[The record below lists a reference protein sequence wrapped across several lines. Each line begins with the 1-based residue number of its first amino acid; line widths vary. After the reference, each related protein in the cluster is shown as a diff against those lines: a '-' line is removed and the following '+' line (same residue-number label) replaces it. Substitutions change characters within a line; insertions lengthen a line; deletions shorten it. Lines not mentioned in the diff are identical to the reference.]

1 MKTIRGKLFAYFFVF
16 VILFQITAI
25 SIFIS
30 SKELTNK
37 YDESFQRFLLLNSI
51 SQKSHELYELTKF
64 YVIAPEEE
72 NAADFFAKKSELL
85 DEKEKLADLLHYI
98 EKVETKN
105 YINLIET
112 FIHETELTIGFVLK
126 EDIEQYTDHLE
137 EVRTAAGYIQE
148 SALELIDV
156 ELTAYQSFYKDL
168 QVRNGYFMTFIIF
181 LFLTTITLAIF
192 FALWFSNGIT
202 SPINKLSRVAKEV
215 AKGDLLGKPVEIQ
228 SNDELRLLGDAFNDM
243 RSNIHGLVK
252 EIKDQSELDQLL
264 KEMEL
269 KHLQN
274 QINPH
279 FLFNTLN
286 TISKMAYL
294 EDAQS
299 TSSLIDSVAALLRHS
314 LGEIDENVTLE
325 NEVNIVQDYF
335 RIQRTRFSERVQFV
349 TTIDETCLDI
359 EIPRLTL
366 QPLVENAFIHGI
378 EEREEGGIIS
388 IRIEQTEES
397 VIIEVS
403 DDGEGIEQEK
413 IEALLSLTTDRDDH
427 IGHSTGIGLT
437 NVIRRLQLFYKK
449 SNVVEIESEKGQWT
463 TVRLILPKTIGVVN
477 DENLNC

>member
-1 MKTIRGKLFAYFFVF
+1 MKTIRGKLLSYFFVF
-16 VILFQITAI
+16 VLLFQITAI

-30 SKELTNK
+30 SNELTNK

-51 SQKSHELYELTKF
+51 SQKSYELYGLTKL
-64 YVIAPEEE
+64 YVLASEEE
-72 NAADFFAKKSELL
+72 NAVDYFEKKAELNV
-85 DEKEKLADLLHYI
+85 EKEKLVDLLHYI
-98 EKVETKN
+98 EKAETKN

-112 FIHETELTIGFVLK
+112 FVHESEVTIGFVLK
-126 EDIEQYTDHLE
+126 DDIEQYTDHLE
-137 EVRTAAGYIQE
+137 EVRIAAGYIQE

-156 ELTAYQSFYKDL
+156 ELTAYQSIYKDL
-168 QVRNGYFMTFIIF
+168 QERNGYFITFIIF
-181 LFLTTITLAIF
+181 LFLTTITLAVF

-202 SPINKLSRVAKEV
+202 SPINRLSQAAKEV
-215 AKGDLLGKPVEIQ
+215 AKGDLLGKPVEIH
-228 SNDELRLLGDAFNDM
+228 SNDELRLLGESFNNM

-294 EDAQS
+294 EDAKS
-299 TSSLIDSVAALLRHS
+299 TSGLIDSVAALLRHS
-314 LGEIDENVTLE
+314 LGEINENVTLE
-325 NEVNIVQDYF
+325 NEVSIVQDYF
-335 RIQRTRFSERVQFV
+335 RIQRTRFSERIQFV
-349 TTIDETCLDI
+349 TKIDETCLDI

-388 IRIEQTEES
+388 IRIEQTPES

-403 DDGEGIEQEK
+403 DDGEGMEKEK
-413 IEALLSLTTDRDDH
+413 IEALLSQTTVSDDH
-427 IGHSTGIGLT
+427 VGHSTGIGLT
-437 NVIRRLQLFYKK
+437 NVIRRLQLFYRT
-449 SNVVEIESEKGQWT
+449 NNIVEIESEKGKWT
-463 TVRLILPKTIGVVN
+463 TVRLILPKTIEGGK
-477 DENLNC
+477 